1 MTYRP
6 QEGEAVAN
14 AAIAK
19 DCAAL
24 GYQIESPWDYVG
36 SHNKYPWTREVAE
49 IFARHLRLPH
59 PPRVLEGLMFAGSW
73 LETKDLFFEPV
84 LTILRVN
91 GDNHLGQS
99 AVHAL
104 LKMIERS
111 DVDLLRDLIVD
122 KTLGASRSLLIEGYA
137 KLAKKKALGILRE
150 NISDPVVGAE
160 ALKELS
166 KLGDQSVR
174 DELQELLKHS
184 NSEFRK
190 IARDGLARLD
200 KKLKKAKKLN

>member
-1 MTYRP
+1 MTYRR
-6 QEGEAVAN
+6 QEGEIAAN
-14 AAIAK
+14 AAIAE

-36 SHNKYPWTREVAE
+36 SQSKYPWTREVAE
-49 IFARHLRLPH
+49 VFARHLRLAY

-84 LTILRVN
+84 LTILRKN

-104 LKMIERS
+104 LKMIQRS
-111 DVDLLRDLIVD
+111 DVDLLRDLIMD
-122 KTLGASRSLLIEGYA
+122 KTLGVSRSLLVEGYA
-137 KLAKKKALGILRE
+137 KLAKKEAIGTLRA
-150 NISDPVVGAE
+150 NISDPVVRVE

-166 KLGDQSVR
+166 KLGDQAIRS
-174 DELQELLKHS
+174 ELQELLKHS
-184 NSEFRK
+184 HSEFRK
-190 IARDGLARLD
+190 IARDGLSRLD
-200 KKLKKAKKLN
+200 EKLEKAKKLN